1 MLPTALARPRVC
13 PSLLCRYF
21 GRRQRRESTRR
32 AIVVR
37 RIGGLGK
44 NKQRSP
50 PPRSTSFL
58 LLFLVLVRH
67 PLLLFSEILH
77 GGLKRR
83 RWSSFIAGFGTRAS
97 PSRGELEYAAM

>member
-1 MLPTALARPRVC
+1 VLPTTLARPRVC

-21 GRRQRRESTRR
+21 GRQQRRESTRR

-44 NKQRSP
+44 NKQKSP
-50 PPRSTSFL
+50 PPPIYFL
-58 LLFLVLVRH
+58 LLLVLGSGSH